1 MMAQTLYRVV
11 ETVWKEQGRV
21 TIDIGSTWKP
31 QKAAREVEAAGY
43 AEVHVLEGGV
53 AAWQQAGM
61 PVVKQGVAK

>member
-31 QKAAREVEAAGY
+31 QKAAREEMNLSAAKNPAKQY
-43 AEVHVLEGGV
+43 SLER
-53 AAWQQAGM
+53 Q
-61 PVVKQGVAK
+61 K